1 VGENDFSMS
10 AVYETKRALRGVAD
24 QQELDAADAFKEKL
38 ESAAGDVKD
47 KFNFKSAD
55 VIINPV
61 RNVSRNIY
69 NSENSSVSSAVLYK
83 IAKTVV
89 EGLV

>member
-1 VGENDFSMS
+1 MS

-24 QQELDAADAFKEKL
+24 QQETDAADAFKEKL
-38 ESAAGDVKD
+38 ENVARAVSD

-61 RNVSRNIY
+61 RNASRNIY
-69 NSENSSVSSAVLYK
+69 NSENSAVSSASLYK